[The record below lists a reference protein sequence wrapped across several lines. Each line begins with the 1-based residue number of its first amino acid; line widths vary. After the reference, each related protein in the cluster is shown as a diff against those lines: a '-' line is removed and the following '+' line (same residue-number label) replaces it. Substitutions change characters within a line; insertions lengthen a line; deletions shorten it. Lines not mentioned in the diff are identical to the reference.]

1 MPRPRTAKAQTSDG
15 ADAPSRTR
23 NRKRTLE
30 ELNQALS
37 RLQRNGEKITL
48 KAVAD
53 EAGVSAPLLNNR
65 YPDFAEQVRVIIGKS
80 VQQQRDKK
88 ADRLTQEREKNREL
102 RELNKSQ
109 LAEIKKLASINEALR
124 VEIALCKAIAESK
137 VTRGDF
143 GRKR

>member
-1 MPRPRTAKAQTSDG
+1 MPKPHMAKASTSD
-15 ADAPSRTR
+15 ARDAPSRTR

-37 RLQRNGEKITL
+37 RLQRNGRKITL

-65 YPDFAEQVRVIIGKS
+65 YPDFAEQVRAIIGKS
-80 VQQQRDKK
+80 VRQQRNKK
-88 ADRLTQEREKNREL
+88 ADLLTQEREKNREL

-109 LAEIKKLASINEALR
+109 LSEITKLASINEALR
-124 VEIALCKAIAESK
+124 AEIVLCKAIAENK
-137 VTRGDF
+137 VIRGDF
-143 GRKR
+143 GRQR